1 MDSDKDKNSERQ
13 GGHASPGSGETTR
26 ERHENKYAL
35 SPEEMRLL
43 DEIHSESLDESRYF
57 DKLLQIRQME
67 AEKRQAIVKRA
78 LGKFNVFLHLT
89 AYLTGMAYLLLL
101 GLLVRSTLPYV
112 FIPIGLWTIGIGY
125 HFYWAFL
132 KKDQETRR
140 SKKRGKPSAPP
151 GMLPGDA
158 ADEPAPLERP
168 DDEKD
173 G

>member
-125 HFYWAFL
+125 HSTGL
-132 KKDQETRR
+132 SSRKTRR
-140 SKKRGKPSAPP
+140 QGARKNGGSPRPLRGCCP
-151 GMLPGDA
+151 GMLPMS
-158 ADEPAPLERP
+158 PPL
-168 DDEKD
+168 
-173 G
+173 